1 MFNNILVAVDPSH
14 EERQEQSLAAARKL
28 ADDAGSEITAL
39 TAVEPLPGYMPPDL
53 AHDAKVRSGDAAM
66 KALRMQV
73 GDRSEIKTIVR
84 HGRPAHEI
92 IEYAKEHGVDCIVIA
107 SHQPGL
113 SDYLLGST
121 AGRVVRHAPC
131 SVIVLR

>member
-14 EERQEQSLAAARKL
+14 VERQGRSLAAARKL
-28 ADDAGSEITAL
+28 ADNASSEITAL
-39 TAVEPLPGYMPPDL
+39 TVVEPLPGYMPPDL

-66 KALRMQV
+66 KALRLLV
-73 GDRSEIKTIVR
+73 GGRSEIKTIVQ

-92 IEYAKEHGVDCIVIA
+92 IAYAKAHAVDCIVIA
-107 SHQPGL
+107 SHQPEL

-121 AGRVVRHAPC
+121 ASRVVRHSPC